1 MNPRRLYRCRHD
13 RMLAG
18 VAGGMAE
25 YLEVDPTVVR
35 ILWILSAFLGGF
47 TILIYILLAFIMPLE
62 PLPMSGV
69 PGFGPMPGPAT
80 GAAAAEG
87 VPATGAPAGD
97 EGSTGATTTAWDA
110 TSAASGAGWT
120 APQGWQPG
128 GWAAHRH
135 QTTSDQP
142 GTGRAGLVIGVLLIV
157 FGAIALFGAMV
168 PAWAAA
174 GLGPAFVLALGIALV
189 VASTRRPTAA
199 R

>member
-1 MNPRRLYRCRHD
+1 VNPRRLYRCRHD

-62 PLPMSGV
+62 PLPMPGA
-69 PGFGPMPGPAT
+69 PGFGPIPGPAT
-80 GAAAAEG
+80 GTAADG
-87 VPATGAPAGD
+87 MPATGAPAEG
-97 EGSTGATTTAWDA
+97 EGSTGATTTARDA

-120 APQGWQPG
+120 TPQGWQPG

-135 QTTSDQP
+135 QTTSGQP
-142 GTGRAGLVIGVLLIV
+142 GTGRAGLVIGVLLIA
-157 FGAIALFGAMV
+157 FGAITLFGAMV

-189 VASTRRPTAA
+189 VASTRRPAAA